1 MTSKIK
7 QPLSIEHL
15 KLRISSIHIPI
26 QLLPILLFILSGCV
40 SYSFTGGDTGTAK
53 TITIRNFNNDAGGG
67 PASLTQN
74 FSEKLREYYQQNTKL
89 TLVRSGGD
97 WELDGRI
104 VGWTLTPMAPTQ
116 GGTAG
121 LTRLTIRVVVNFNNR
136 MEGAN
141 EIKSYE
147 NREFSGYDDFKQ
159 GQSLSDVEQELINNI
174 SNRIIL
180 DIFSSTTSNW

>member
-1 MTSKIK
+1 MKALFEN
-7 QPLSIEHL
+7 PLSIEHL
-15 KLRISSIHIPI
+15 KLRISSIDIAI
-26 QLLPILLFILSGCV
+26 KILPILLLFLTGCV
-40 SYSFTGGDTGTAK
+40 SYSFTGGDTGSAK

-104 VGWTLTPMAPTQ
+104 VGWTLTPMAPTE

-121 LTRLTIRVVVNFNNR
+121 LTRLTIRIVVNFTNR
-136 MEGAN
+136 MEGPK
-141 EIKSYE
+141 EIKGYE